1 MLAHV
6 VVGNTC
12 SNDEMRLGY
21 VLLLMIGMRC
31 GWLAPLSA
39 QEHTNCI
46 LYTKYTGREY
56 ALGYNA

>member
-21 VLLLMIGMRC
+21 VLMIGMRC

-39 QEHTNCI
+39 HENTTCI
-46 LYTKYTGREY
+46 LYTQYTGSEY
-56 ALGYNA
+56 ALRYNA